1 MLMNLSR
8 MRRVKW
14 TEEMVDMHAKYKAL
28 LHRHDQDLINLY
40 FSCHP
45 GEIFAYCIIPLCS
58 VTFAPPRKNRSGGAN
73 PINQSSQ
80 SDYQGLLWKSA
91 LDWLILHISGKIALR
106 V

>member
-1 MLMNLSR
+1 MNLSR

-45 GEIFAYCIIPLCS
+45 GEILAYCKKNLGKLEIGVKLSLAYCIIPLCR
-58 VTFAPPRKNRSGGAN
+58 VTLAPP
-73 PINQSSQ
+73 P
-80 SDYQGLLWKSA
+80 
-91 LDWLILHISGKIALR
+91 
-106 V
+106 